1 MMSATRISLPGD
13 GVAMVADAYGDPA
26 APPVCFFHGGGQSRR
41 SWAGS
46 ARRVAQAGYY
56 GLTFDLRGHGES
68 GWANDGDYLLEAYG
82 RDVEAILA
90 ALGRPMALVGASR
103 GGQSALVGGSRH
115 PDRVRLIMLADVA
128 PHIDDA
134 GVEEIR
140 GFFRASKAGFASLD
154 EAADALHRHLGQP
167 RVADVSGLAK
177 AMRTDGER
185 LFWHWDPRT
194 TSQEFLHPPSE
205 GEALVAAAMR
215 VTTPVVLVKAELS
228 EIVSDE
234 SVRQFQA
241 LTPHLEVEVAHG
253 VGHMFTGD
261 HNDAF
266 AERLLRHL
274 TTYLPL

>member
-46 ARRVAQAGYY
+46 ARRVAKAGYY
-56 GLTFDLRGHGES
+56 GLTFDLRGHGDS
-68 GWANDGDYLLEAYG
+68 GWADDGDYLLEAYG

-90 ALGRPMALVGASR
+90 ALDRPAALVGASR
-103 GGQSALVGGSRH
+103 GGQSALVGGSRR
-115 PDRVRLIMLADVA
+115 PALARLIMLADVA
-128 PHIDDA
+128 PQIDDN
-134 GVEEIR
+134 GVDEIR
-140 GFFRASKAGFASLD
+140 GFFRASAAGFASLD
-154 EAADALHRHLGQP
+154 EAADALHHHLGQP
-167 RVADVSGLAK
+167 RLPDVSGLAK
-177 AMRTDGER
+177 AMRTDDGR

-205 GEALVAAAMR
+205 GVALVAAARR
-215 VTTPVVLVKAELS
+215 VTAPVVLVRAELS
-228 EIVSDE
+228 EIVTDE

-241 LTPHLEVEVAHG
+241 LTPQLEVEVAHG

-266 AERLLRHL
+266 ADRLLRHL
-274 TTYLPL
+274 SAHLPL